1 MSFAHPFWFAVGALV
16 ILLLVGYLLAQ
27 RRTRRHTLRF
37 ANLELLERVAPRRP
51 GRWRHVPTALVL
63 VGLIS
68 LTVAL
73 AGPTAEARVPRNEA
87 TVMLAIDVSLSMEAT
102 DVSPNRL
109 EAAQEA
115 ATQFV
120 DDLTPG
126 VNLGIVSFAGI
137 ATVLVAPTPD
147 RAAAKAAI
155 ASLKL
160 DERTATGEAIISCLQ
175 TIETFSRTLAG
186 GAAGTTPPAGQDGSG
201 SGDGS
206 GGTDGTAASPT
217 VPARIVLMTD
227 GKRTVGRTEQD
238 AAQRAAD
245 ARIPVSVIAFGTDHG
260 SIEYQGE
267 DIPVPLDTASMQEIA
282 QISGGDFHTAASTE
296 ELKSVYAELG
306 EQIGYETQEK
316 DVSRPWLIA
325 GTVIVILGS
334 AAALV
339 LTGRIP

>member
-1 MSFAHPFWFAVGALV
+1 MSFAHPIWFAAGGLV
-16 ILLLVGYLLAQ
+16 LLLLVGYLLAL
-27 RRTRRHTLRF
+27 RRSRRHTLRF

-51 GRWRHVPTALVL
+51 GRWRHLPTALVL

-73 AGPTAEARVPRNEA
+73 AGPTAEAKVPRNEA
-87 TVMLAIDVSLSMEAT
+87 TVMLAIDVSLSMQAT
-102 DVSPNRL
+102 DVAPNRL

-126 VNLGIVSFAGI
+126 VNLGIVAFAGI
-137 ATVLVAPTPD
+137 ATVLVPPTPD

-155 ASLKL
+155 ASLEL
-160 DERTATGEAIISCLQ
+160 DERTATGEAVISCLQ
-175 TIETFSRTLAG
+175 AIESFSRTLAG
-186 GAAGTTPPAGQDGSG
+186 SGTGVPGTTGGATQDGAQ
-201 SGDGS
+201 D
-206 GGTDGTAASPT
+206 TPQAPRT

-238 AAQRAAD
+238 AAQRAAE
-245 ARIPVSVIAFGTDHG
+245 AQIPVSVIAFGTDNG
-260 SIEYQGE
+260 SIEFQGE
-267 DIPVPLDTASMQEIA
+267 RIPVPLDTASMQEIA
-282 QISGGDFHTAASTE
+282 RISGGDFHTAASTA

-306 EQIGYETQEK
+306 EQIGYETQER

-325 GTVIVILGS
+325 GTAVVILG
-334 AAALV
+334 AAAGL
-339 LTGRIP
+339 LIGGRIP